1 MAEANNT
8 FRNQWSETLKQ
19 ATRHHFE
26 MWGFGLV
33 KYIGNKDDRYAYDKS
48 SLPFCKCE
56 VTIPESVQ
64 DKQVFLFTF
73 KDYTPSKGPSG
84 LELDETY
91 DSIEDMIAAG
101 WVID

>member
-1 MAEANNT
+1 MAEANNV

-26 MWGFGLV
+26 MWGVGLV

-56 VTIPESVQ
+56 VPYRSLCKTNKS
-64 DKQVFLFTF
+64 FCLH
-73 KDYTPSKGPSG
+73 
-84 LELDETY
+84 
-91 DSIEDMIAAG
+91 
-101 WVID
+101 